1 MTMEAIDKNRKA
13 RKRRNNS
20 DSVVDTLAK
29 WKKYNHQLSSSSS
42 LEGGQEY
49 LKSPAKGSKKGCM
62 RGKGGPQNSDCC
74 FRGVRQRTWGKWVSE
89 IREPHSRAT
98 KSSKKGSRL
107 WLGTF
112 ATAIEAALAYDEAAK
127 AMYGPVALLNFPE
140 NPAADSTGELT
151 NETVP
156 AESNET
162 GRVEEELNL
171 VMKHNNNSIPE
182 NYDSLEE
189 AGVVKGSL
197 EKQDCFRDTK
207 LNQGHDFS
215 EAARI
220 SEPSSNILNE
230 DMERHD
236 FSAAARISEP
246 SAKTLNEDMERHDFS
261 AAARISEPSAN
272 TLNEDM
278 ERHVKEIMLSNGYDG
293 CSDNYACL
301 QNEHKS
307 TGYYPELDFKLQK
320 NVKVE
325 KLENSCGSAGSSSGL
340 DYLQKWA
347 TNETFVTD
355 YWDHQSETPSSH
367 PYYEL
372 QTRDGDLSKS
382 LNQMEE
388 TYLSSGYNFDFN
400 FDFDFLR
407 PGYDFGLSEEQ
418 GKLDLWFPEQGGL

>member
-1 MTMEAIDKNRKA
+1 MTMEAIGKNRKP
-13 RKRRNNS
+13 RKRRNGS

-29 WKKYNHQLSSSSS
+29 WKKYNHQLSSSPSSS
-42 LEGGQEY
+42 LGGGQEY

-98 KSSKKGSRL
+98 KSSKNGSRL

-156 AESNET
+156 AESNER

-171 VMKHNNNSIPE
+171 VMKHNNNSVPE

-189 AGVVKGSL
+189 AGFVQGSL

-207 LNQGHDFS
+207 LNQGRDFS

-220 SEPSSNILNE
+220 SEPSS
-230 DMERHD
+230 
-236 FSAAARISEP
+236 S
-246 SAKTLNEDMERHDFS
+246 TLNEDMERHDFS
-261 AAARISEPSAN
+261 DAARISEPSAN

-278 ERHVKEIMLSNGYDG
+278 ERDVKEIMLSNGYNG
-293 CSDNYACL
+293 CSRNYDCL
-301 QNEHKS
+301 QNEQKS
-307 TGYYPELDFKLQK
+307 TGYYPELDFKLEK

-340 DYLQKWA
+340 DYLQNWA
-347 TNETFVTD
+347 TNETFVSD
-355 YWDHQSETPSSH
+355 YWDNQSETPSSH
-367 PYYEL
+367 RYEL

-388 TYLSSGYNFDFN
+388 TYLSSGYNFDF
-400 FDFDFLR
+400 DFLR

-418 GKLDLWFPEQGGL
+418 GKLDLWFPEQGEL